1 VIIFCFILDKFTLFF
16 SLVNR
21 SNTKVCLRVDECEGS
36 NPSSREESLAGGCT
50 VFNLHVFELIINR
63 VVSCSSSSYHYC
75 IFMSCWQDP
84 FVVREGEQRVRT
96 KGHLEGN

>member
-50 VFNLHVFELIINR
+50 VFNLHVFELIIELFLALLLATII
-63 VVSCSSSSYHYC
+63 VYSCHVGK
-75 IFMSCWQDP
+75 I
-84 FVVREGEQRVRT
+84 
-96 KGHLEGN
+96 HL